1 MRINVSPCINNDTEV
16 CVYSLSPLRLDVQ
29 QGVSIVKELLFV
41 TFSEKKEP
49 VFLLFQQFGVTLQ
62 RIHINQTF

>member
-1 MRINVSPCINNDTEV
+1 MRINVLPCINNDTEV
-16 CVYSLSPLRLDVQ
+16 CVYRLDVQ
-29 QGVSIVKELLFV
+29 QGGSIVKELLFV